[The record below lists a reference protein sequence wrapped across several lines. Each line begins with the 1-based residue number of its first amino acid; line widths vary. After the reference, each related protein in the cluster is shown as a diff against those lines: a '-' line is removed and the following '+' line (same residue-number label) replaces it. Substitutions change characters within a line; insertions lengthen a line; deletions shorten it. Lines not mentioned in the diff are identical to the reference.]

1 MARNEEEILLEMVRR
16 FYSHCNTMDTWPSQ
30 SFRYKVKNHIK
41 SYGPLTR
48 AVLFEKIKIK
58 KIPMRRFKAPF

>member
-16 FYSHCNTMDTWPSQ
+16 FQSHCNSRDSWPSQ
-30 SFRYKVKNHIK
+30 SFKNRVKNIIK

-48 AVLFEKIKIK
+48 AVLFEKFAK
-58 KIPMRRFKAPF
+58 KNERKLRKARMY